1 MGCAVEGFW
10 GSSAQVS
17 SESPMSM
24 ISGTV
29 GRLGISG
36 ALFAACGAVGDWGF
50 RSPVPERH
58 SAAGAGMAYPGTSWE
73 CAQPEAL
80 GVDGA
85 KLETAVVWLDT
96 ALRPLGKRALVLVRK
111 GRVIWADGP
120 VETPQGVK
128 SVTKTFTGTVLGL
141 LMEEGLCDLETSVA
155 DILPELGES
164 YGRVKLRHFA
174 TMTSGYRAAGDEA
187 RGAYTHG
194 PSRTP
199 LLPDTQPLFQP
210 PGSRFAYWD
219 SAMNQFSHLLTEIAK
234 ESLYDRFNR
243 KIAVP
248 VGISS
253 TGWRWGDLGSKG
265 GVRVNGGAGNLEA
278 DVEISAQ
285 DLARIGHLFL
295 NGGRWKGTQLL
306 SPDWIRA
313 ATRVQVDSKLKY
325 AEEDPRWKG
334 AGTYGLNWWVNGVN
348 RHGKRKL
355 PGAPAATFFASGF
368 QSRCFVIPE
377 WEMVVVCLGADL
389 PGGDERWGVFLS
401 QVGNALGE

>member
-1 MGCAVEGFW
+1 MNPNHF
-10 GSSAQVS
+10 
-17 SESPMSM
+17 P
-24 ISGTV
+24 SGRV
-29 GRLGISG
+29 GLAGVWM
-36 ALFAACGAVGDWGF
+36 AAVGVVCMVYY
-50 RSPVPERH
+50 RSLE
-58 SAAGAGMAYPGTSWE
+58 SDGAGSVEVEMVFPGPSWAY
-73 CAQPEAL
+73 AQPEAL
-80 GVDGA
+80 GVDGT
-85 KLETAVVWLDT
+85 KLASAVEWLDA
-96 ALRPLGKRALVLVRK
+96 ALRPVETRALVLVRK
-111 GRVIWADGP
+111 GRIIWADGP
-120 VETPQGVK
+120 VDATLGVK

-141 LMEEGLCDLETSVA
+141 LVDDRQCDLETPVA
-155 DILPELGES
+155 SIHPELGET
-164 YGRVKLRHFA
+164 YGRVTLCHFA

-199 LLPDTQPLFQP
+199 LIPNPEPLFQP
-210 PGSRFAYWD
+210 PGSKFAYWD
-219 SAMNQFSHLLTEIAK
+219 SAMNQFSHLLTEIAG

-243 KIAVP
+243 EIAVP

-253 TGWRWGDLGSKG
+253 TGWRWGDLGSKR

-295 NGGRWKGTQLL
+295 NAGRWDGTQLL
-306 SPDWIRA
+306 SPDWIRV
-313 ATRVQVDSKLKY
+313 ATRVQVDSKLDY
-325 AEEDPRWKG
+325 AEADPKWKG
-334 AGTYGLNWWVNGVN
+334 AGAYGLNWWVNGVN

-368 QSRCFVIPE
+368 ESRCFVIPE
-377 WEMVVVCLGADL
+377 WEIVVVCLGADL